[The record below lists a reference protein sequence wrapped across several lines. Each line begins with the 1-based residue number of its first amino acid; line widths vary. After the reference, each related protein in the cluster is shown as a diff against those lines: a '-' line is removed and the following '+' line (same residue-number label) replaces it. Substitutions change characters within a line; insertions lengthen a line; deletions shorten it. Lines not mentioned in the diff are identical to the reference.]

1 MFKLTLFLSCLVGS
15 GAGGRKRGVPGGD
28 PPKFINATPIN
39 PSMLLNNWDMTT
51 KYVISMI
58 NTLHFKISLLMLK
71 KVKKAKSLSR
81 VRLCNPMGC
90 SLLGSSIHGTS
101 QARVLEWVAISF
113 SRGSFWPRDQTQVPS
128 CIAGRHHHLNHQ
140 GNQGLADVKD

>member
-58 NTLHFKISLLMLK
+58 NTLPFKKSLLMLK
-71 KVKKAKSLSR
+71 KVKKESEVAQSCPTLQPHGLQPT
-81 VRLCNPMGC
+81 RLLCPWNFP
-90 SLLGSSIHGTS
+90 GTS
-101 QARVLEWVAISF
+101 TGVGCHFLLQGIFLTQ
-113 SRGSFWPRDQTQVPS
+113 GSNPGPLLHCRQTPSSEPPGKPR
-128 CIAGRHHHLNHQ
+128 AGWC
-140 GNQGLADVKD
+140 